1 MADLPAVRVLQA
13 YPFENTGC
21 DYAGPLLLKV
31 HKGRNPRKEKG
42 YICLFVCLVSSAI
55 HLELATDL
63 STETFLATLRRFISR
78 RGKCTHIISDNGR
91 NFVGA
96 KKVLDDIEGIKW
108 SFIPPHAPH
117 WGGKWKSTV
126 RSVKLHLRRV
136 IGNSILT
143 FEQMHTLLAQ
153 IECVVNSRPLFA
165 TSDTEVSYLSPAHLL
180 IGRPYTSVPEGD
192 LGHIAVN
199 RLDYWQNVQAMLQG
213 FWERWHQEYLT
224 TLQQRPKWNTER
236 KNVAT
241 GDMAIIKDSNTLPAA
256 WALARVIEVYPGKD
270 GLVRA
275 VKLRASS
282 GEPVRPI
289 SKIAILP
296 NSET

>member
-1 MADLPAVRVLQA
+1 MADLPAVRVRQA

-42 YICLFVCLVSSAI
+42 YICLFVCPVTSAI

-63 STETFLATLRRFISR
+63 SMETFLAI
-78 RGKCTHIISDNGR
+78 
-91 NFVGA
+91 
-96 KKVLDDIEGIKW
+96 
-108 SFIPPHAPH
+108 
-117 WGGKWKSTV
+117 

-136 IGNSILT
+136 IWNSILT

-153 IECVVNSRPLFA
+153 IESVVNSRPLFA

-213 FWERWHQEYLT
+213 FWKRWHQEYLT
-224 TLQQRPKWNTER
+224 TPQQRLKWNTER

-241 GDMAIIKDSNTLPAA
+241 RDMATIKELKYTTRRLGFG
-256 WALARVIEVYPGKD
+256 AR
-270 GLVRA
+270 
-275 VKLRASS
+275 
-282 GEPVRPI
+282 
-289 SKIAILP
+289 
-296 NSET
+296 N